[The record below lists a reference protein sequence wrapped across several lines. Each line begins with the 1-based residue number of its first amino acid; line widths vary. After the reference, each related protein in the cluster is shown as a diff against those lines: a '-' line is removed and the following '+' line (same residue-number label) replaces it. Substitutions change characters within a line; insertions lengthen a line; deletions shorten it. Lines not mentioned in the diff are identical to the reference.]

1 MYVFYLYIVFLQVA
15 LRRQQ
20 SNEDMCSA
28 KDATIRS
35 QTLEALL
42 TQKKVYQRHLRNLQ
56 QQQQHQTTAM
66 HYRDTTA
73 HHGKCGNLYIKI
85 HLIFFL

>member
-1 MYVFYLYIVFLQVA
+1 MTSSNKQVA

-28 KDATIRS
+28 KDATVKS

-42 TQKKVYQRHLRNLQ
+42 TQKKVYQRHLRSLQ
-56 QQQQHQTTAM
+56 QQQTTVL
-66 HYRDTTA
+66 HYRDAT
-73 HHGKCGNLYIKI
+73 HSGKHRRCGSVAIS
-85 HLIFFL
+85 